1 MPSRKLESE
10 DELEDFVRGCAFLGT
25 GGGGAPEEGLKL
37 LKREF
42 GNGREIK
49 WTDVSEID
57 DDAWTVS
64 PFLMGSIA
72 PKTREIKDKMKKL
85 GLREP
90 KYERKL
96 IEALKMLEEYTGR
109 EIDVIV
115 AVEIGGANT
124 PGPLAAAANLHKI
137 IVDGDYAGRAIP
149 EIPQTTP
156 YLKDKPM
163 WPIASVDEWGDK
175 TVIKEAINYE
185 MAERIGKLIS
195 AAAFGLVGDAG
206 FLMKG
211 KDMKEVLIAGTL
223 TEALEIGKKIREARE
238 TGEDPVQAVVDEI
251 GGWLLFKGT
260 VTEKEWEDKEGYYW
274 GTHKLKGMGEFKD
287 REFKCWFKN
296 ENHVSWID
304 GKPYVTSPDIFSAVN
319 VETGEP
325 KINPSITEGDK
336 LAIIGMKGR
345 EQFKTVKGLEILGPK
360 HFGFNIDYTPIEKII
375 V

>member
-10 DELEDFVRGCAFLGT
+10 NELEDFVRGCTFLGT
-25 GGGGAPEEGLKL
+25 GGGGTPEEGLKL

-42 GNGREIK
+42 QNGKEIK

-57 DDAWTVS
+57 DDAWTVC

-72 PKTREIKDKMKKL
+72 PKTQEIKDKMKKL

-96 IEALKMLEEYTGR
+96 IEAVKMFEEYTGQ

-115 AVEIGGANT
+115 PVEIGGANT
-124 PGPLAAAANLHKI
+124 PGPLAVAANLNKI
-137 IVDGDYAGRAIP
+137 TVDGDYAGRAIP

-156 YLKDKPM
+156 YLRDKPM
-163 WPIASVDEWGDK
+163 WPITSVDEWGDK
-175 TVIKEAINYE
+175 TVIIEAVNYE
-185 MAERIGKLIS
+185 MAERVGKLVS

-223 TEALEIGKKIREARE
+223 TESLNIGKKIREARE
-238 TGEDPVQAVVDEI
+238 SGRNPVLAIVDEI

-260 VTEKEWEDKEGYYW
+260 VIEKEWEDREGYYW
-274 GTHKLKGMGEFKD
+274 GTHKLRGMDEFEG
-287 REFKCWFKN
+287 REFKYFFKN
-296 ENHVSWID
+296 ENHVSWLD
-304 GKPYVTSPDIFSAVN
+304 GKPYVTSPDIFSAVD

-325 KINPSITEGDK
+325 KINPGIKEGDK
-336 LAIIGMKGR
+336 LAIIGMKAR
-345 EQFKTVKGLEILGPK
+345 EQFRTVKGLEILGPK
-360 HFGFNIDYTPIEKII
+360 HFGFDIDYTPIEKILG
-375 V
+375 